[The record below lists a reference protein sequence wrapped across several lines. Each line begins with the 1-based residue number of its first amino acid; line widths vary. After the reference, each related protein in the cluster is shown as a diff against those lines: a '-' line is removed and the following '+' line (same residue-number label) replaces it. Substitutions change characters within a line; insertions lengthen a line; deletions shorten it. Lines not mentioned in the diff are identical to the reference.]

1 MISQAGPPYP
11 QLQWESHCYCV
22 PQPLITFSNDSAK
35 QQGIPTACHQPTLKC
50 ACGGWRGG
58 EGVKTAS
65 RNRTAAIL
73 GSSCPVALRMAAI
86 SRSNTFR
93 SSLKWSADTEG
104 PQTTRFL
111 VFFPPLLLP
120 LKVVSKLFALWIAQG
135 FENVKPG
142 SGQGNLCLC
151 LYKVAS
157 KIGAIEER
165 CHALKFC
172 GAMTDQGEQCRLS
185 G

>member
-1 MISQAGPPYP
+1 MNFDYEKKNLQKPFITCNWLWNTCFKTHTRGGMYFYFFLKCVNTAQRTCGKRKHFQLPESGSVSAIRAWMISQAGPPYP

-35 QQGIPTACHQPTLKC
+35 QQGIPTACHQPAPKC

-73 GSSCPVALRMAAI
+73 GSSCPVALRVAAI
-86 SRSNTFR
+86 RRSNTFR

-104 PQTTRFL
+104 P
-111 VFFPPLLLP
+111 
-120 LKVVSKLFALWIAQG
+120 
-135 FENVKPG
+135 
-142 SGQGNLCLC
+142 
-151 LYKVAS
+151 
-157 KIGAIEER
+157 
-165 CHALKFC
+165 
-172 GAMTDQGEQCRLS
+172 
-185 G
+185 